1 MLENG
6 EDCRLKEYLIAGPCQ
21 GMGACTED
29 WGKAG
34 LGAAPP
40 GASVVMVR
48 WALAAFHLPETA
60 ALGYDPHGLGQH
72 DMKWGSSAPQQ
83 CRLSDQHSSLSAELS
98 VVWKSLLP
106 FLKHFLAIRKLPE
119 CRQVV
124 RDPWKKPR
132 IWRTL
137 KLRGGQWIAI
147 MVFSQQV
154 ALIIP
159 HWDNDWMS
167 SSWDEQFCLSWLVK
181 QNLLRRKTSSSRTF
195 GLESTGK
202 VSENK
207 IVFRCM

>member
-29 WGKAG
+29 WGKAS
-34 LGAAPP
+34 LGAAAP

-60 ALGYDPHGLGQH
+60 ALGYDPHSLGQH

-147 MVFSQQV
+147 MVCF
-154 ALIIP
+154 LNR
-159 HWDNDWMS
+159 W
-167 SSWDEQFCLSWLVK
+167 FL
-181 QNLLRRKTSSSRTF
+181 SSRTGTMTECPAPEMNSF
-195 GLESTGK
+195 VCPDWWNRTCLEEK
-202 VSENK
+202 QVLQEPLA
-207 IVFRCM
+207 